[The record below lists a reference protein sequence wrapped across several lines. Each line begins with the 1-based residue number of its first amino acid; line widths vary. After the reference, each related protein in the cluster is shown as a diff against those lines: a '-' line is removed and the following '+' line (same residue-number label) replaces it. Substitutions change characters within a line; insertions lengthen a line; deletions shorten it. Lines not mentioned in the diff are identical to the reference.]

1 MALRGL
7 RVERIDWLLFS
18 GGIRKRRLNQVLSVP
33 SLSLGFWSSFVVLL
47 NYYYLLRIK
56 MEHKTYIT
64 LIQNTRKGPRLGLG
78 HFVLIIVLCLLA
90 VVVRM
95 AAPVQVI
102 DWKDSSPK

>member
-1 MALRGL
+1 
-7 RVERIDWLLFS
+7 
-18 GGIRKRRLNQVLSVP
+18 
-33 SLSLGFWSSFVVLL
+33 
-47 NYYYLLRIK
+47 

-64 LIQNTRKGPRLGLG
+64 LIQNTRKRPRLGLC